1 MMEVVTQLETA
12 LEYQLSTALVRTHQD
27 KAQRGFEV
35 LKSEKVDFRRPERQ
49 FLTRGVDEGS
59 SIQNLPK
66 DLRRHICFSL
76 VKRVPLFKDMNER
89 LLDDICER
97 LKPCLFTSNTYI
109 IEEGDPVDQM
119 LFIVRGCLEITTAYG
134 WSSGFLEEGDYCCE
148 ELLTWALDPKSG
160 ANIPSSGRTLRA
172 LKDVEAFALPA
183 DEIKFVVS
191 QFRRQRPRQVQH
203 AFRFF
208 SQNWRT
214 WAACFIQ
221 ANWRRYCKRK
231 EKAHKNLKV
240 MFLAVRFAAKLLLG
254 VHRNRNLN
262 SDSIIAGDM
271 YC

>member
-1 MMEVVTQLETA
+1 MEL
-12 LEYQLSTALVRTHQD
+12 
-27 KAQRGFEV
+27 
-35 LKSEKVDFRRPERQ
+35 
-49 FLTRGVDEGS
+49 
-59 SIQNLPK
+59 
-66 DLRRHICFSL
+66 
-76 VKRVPLFKDMNER
+76 VPLFKDMNER

-221 ANWRRYCKRK
+221 AAWRTYHNAGGGGRTSYSLSNHKRLMKLGKFSYSNFTDDTDYKLVPSGSGLYSQEYRTWAACVIQASWRTYSKRK
-231 EKAHKNLKV
+231 VLLQQLNDEV
-240 MFLAVRFAAKLLLG
+240 KLLRG
-254 VHRNRNLN
+254 PYN
-262 SDSIIAGDM
+262 SKAGRFVTLSDFR
-271 YC
+271 